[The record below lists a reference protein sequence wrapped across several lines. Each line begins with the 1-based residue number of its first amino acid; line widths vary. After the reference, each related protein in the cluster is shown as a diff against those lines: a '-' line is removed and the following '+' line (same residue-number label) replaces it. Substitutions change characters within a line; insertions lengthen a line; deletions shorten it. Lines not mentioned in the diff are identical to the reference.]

1 MLSDDEQRD
10 LRALIKRGAVGG
22 GHNGRVSLDAWR
34 CQRLASVLSD
44 ALWLYIEAAR
54 EGARLDCLTTAV
66 RALAGALRDRM
77 AT

>member
-1 MLSDDEQRD
+1 MLTADELRGLWRD
-10 LRALIKRGAVGG
+10 VERGKKRGECADCT
-22 GHNGRVSLDAWR
+22 LDTYGCA
-34 CQRLASVLSD
+34 RLAGVLSD

-77 AT
+77 A